1 MKTRILSLIFIASV
15 AVACGGSQPANQTA
29 NSVAPAEPRT
39 AGAMAVP
46 SHGSSAPATEAPA
59 ADGRSKW
66 RQSGTPVDAAKVD
79 ADIARAE
86 KEFKGAEGNSAKK
99 KALANAYFA
108 RGELL
113 RDNAQYASALGD
125 YRKTLKHDPSNAK
138 AKERIEEIVGIYN
151 SMNREYPPE
160 GEEPEALRKQ

>member
-1 MKTRILSLIFIASV
+1 MDIRITTVLAAALFAS
-15 AVACGGSQPANQTA
+15 ACGG
-29 NSVAPAEPRT
+29 APAVNQN
-39 AGAMAVP
+39 AGAPTSAPPRASDPMSVP
-46 SHGSSAPATEAPA
+46 SHGSDRPGANTAAP
-59 ADGRSKW
+59 DGRTKW
-66 RQSGTPVDAAKVD
+66 RQSGTPIDAAKVD

-86 KEFKGAEGNSAKK
+86 KDFASAQGSASKK
-99 KALANAYFA
+99 KALADAYFA

-125 YRKTLKHDPSNAK
+125 YRFTVKHDPSNAK

-160 GEEPEALRKQ
+160 GQEPEPLRKQ